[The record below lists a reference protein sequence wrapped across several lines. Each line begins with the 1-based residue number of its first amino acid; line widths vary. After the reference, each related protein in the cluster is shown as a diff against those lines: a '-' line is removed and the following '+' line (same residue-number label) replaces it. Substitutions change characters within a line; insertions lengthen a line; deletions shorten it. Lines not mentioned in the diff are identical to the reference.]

1 MKCAIVYL
9 SMTGNTETIAMG
21 VRDGILS
28 VTGNCDMIKFRDA
41 SPYEF
46 GKYDL
51 IAFGTIV
58 MGYKDPDVFGSFIKS
73 LRYVGGKHAIAF
85 ATHGTHGE
93 YFPAHIAQELVER
106 QMKVL
111 GVRRWYANSYI
122 PGHANPYPTAG
133 HPDKID
139 VEEAKAWGA
148 EMARLSE
155 QVYAGAEDLIPPLP
169 EAPEVSLKDFLDE
182 LNRKEDERSGGTFG
196 SKTPHIQLPNQYIK
210 ETCRYP
216 KCSICMDNCPVHGID
231 LTMDPPVFGD
241 PCCHCMLCAKLC
253 PTGSIS
259 PDFFYTTPGEK
270 TMKLVPEFYLERLA
284 IDEKEGLFR
293 RKVPVEEIGW
303 DTPYYKTYN
312 KHPWFIKGKGPNGPN
327 SKYWGEVL
335 AEADAAAEAEASGS
349 DPS

>member
-122 PGHANPYPTAG
+122 PGHANPYPCLLYTSLSHKEALKEAIDLLGLVGIPNPEQRIKDYPYQFSGGMQQRIMIAMAMSCSPAVLIADEPTTAL
-133 HPDKID
+133 D
-139 VEEAKAWGA
+139 VTVQAQLLEVLNGLRRQYGTALVIITHNLGVVARYA
-148 EMARLSE
+148 EKV
-155 QVYAGAEDLIPPLP
+155 QVVYAGRLVEGGTAEDIFQRTCHPYTKGLIRAVPRLDMPQDQELVGIEGSPPDLRKLSPHLCAFSDRCRYATAQCRSQRP
-169 EAPEVSLKDFLDE
+169 ELEEVAPGHVAACFHARELRKEVSP
-182 LNRKEDERSGGTFG
+182 R
-196 SKTPHIQLPNQYIK
+196 
-210 ETCRYP
+210 
-216 KCSICMDNCPVHGID
+216 
-231 LTMDPPVFGD
+231 
-241 PCCHCMLCAKLC
+241 
-253 PTGSIS
+253 
-259 PDFFYTTPGEK
+259 
-270 TMKLVPEFYLERLA
+270 
-284 IDEKEGLFR
+284 
-293 RKVPVEEIGW
+293 
-303 DTPYYKTYN
+303 
-312 KHPWFIKGKGPNGPN
+312 
-327 SKYWGEVL
+327 
-335 AEADAAAEAEASGS
+335 
-349 DPS
+349 

>member
-169 EAPEVSLKDFLDE
+169 
-182 LNRKEDERSGGTFG
+182 
-196 SKTPHIQLPNQYIK
+196 
-210 ETCRYP
+210 
-216 KCSICMDNCPVHGID
+216 
-231 LTMDPPVFGD
+231 
-241 PCCHCMLCAKLC
+241 
-253 PTGSIS
+253 
-259 PDFFYTTPGEK
+259 
-270 TMKLVPEFYLERLA
+270 
-284 IDEKEGLFR
+284 
-293 RKVPVEEIGW
+293 
-303 DTPYYKTYN
+303 
-312 KHPWFIKGKGPNGPN
+312 
-327 SKYWGEVL
+327 
-335 AEADAAAEAEASGS
+335 
-349 DPS
+349 